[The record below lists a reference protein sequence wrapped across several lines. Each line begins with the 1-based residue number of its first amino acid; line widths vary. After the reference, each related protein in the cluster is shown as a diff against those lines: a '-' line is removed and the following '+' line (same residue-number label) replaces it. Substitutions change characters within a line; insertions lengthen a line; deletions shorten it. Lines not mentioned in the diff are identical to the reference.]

1 MTQCKITVIKKTI
14 NPELANHYCAGKVT
28 PCPCFEV
35 GQEFTCGLG
44 KPENFCDWAWRDI
57 HPMVA
62 VLLTGGNF
70 SRGIFEGWMKD
81 DRTMIGCCTDGVRP
95 VIFRIEKIEG

>member
-1 MTQCKITVIKKTI
+1 MPRCRITVIKKTL
-14 NPELANHYCAGKVT
+14 NPELAKEYCQNDVT

-35 GQEFTCGLG
+35 GQEFTCGLK

-62 VLLTGGNF
+62 VLLAGGNF
-70 SRGIFEGWMKD
+70 SRDLFDGWMKD

-95 VIFRIEKIEG
+95 VIFRIEKIDE